1 MGMPHNSDLLRSA
14 LFNRCKM
21 LWGVGLSVRFLVF
34 AAGAAIIL
42 YPANAKLIGFATL
55 VLSLLSEAILWQSDK
70 WKGDAQSLHRKLD
83 FEDGLGWPVT
93 TSEIADLLARYPGNL
108 DKITGSG
115 KGSYFAST
123 EPPGVK
129 RALQNLCES
138 SWWSMHLAES
148 MSKILTGVIILV
160 IVGCAILLNISVESL
175 PTTSSASVTQTGQ
188 TTRDVVSASVVK
200 IVTALLLFIVSFGLI
215 RLVVGY
221 FSFSL
226 KSKQINE
233 KAESLLEARCDKEV
247 SAIRL
252 WQDYHLSR
260 ASAPLLPTW
269 IWWLRQKKLSA
280 LFTAYFHDLA

>member
-148 MSKILTGVIILV
+148 MSKILTGVIIFGNCRLR
-160 IVGCAILLNISVESL
+160 NI
-175 PTTSSASVTQTGQ
+175 
-188 TTRDVVSASVVK
+188 
-200 IVTALLLFIVSFGLI
+200 
-215 RLVVGY
+215 
-221 FSFSL
+221 
-226 KSKQINE
+226 
-233 KAESLLEARCDKEV
+233 AE
-247 SAIRL
+247 
-252 WQDYHLSR
+252 Y
-260 ASAPLLPTW
+260 
-269 IWWLRQKKLSA
+269 
-280 LFTAYFHDLA
+280 